1 MSDYAELYMESF
13 VEIIDSMAKANN
25 FKKGEFA
32 AKVWPDISTLVA
44 TKKWQ
49 YMRTKSHIT
58 GHPQGVLLSD
68 ALRMTEVLEVD
79 LPYVLLRARALA
91 DEKTAAM
98 PQAEETKVAAKTKK
112 AAEKKTKTAGT
123 KAKRP

>member
-1 MSDYAELYMESF
+1 MMSDYAELYMESF

-32 AKVWPDISTLVA
+32 ARVWPDISPLVA

-49 YMRTKSHIT
+49 YMRTRSHIT

-79 LPYVLLRARALA
+79 LPYVLLRARTLA
-91 DEKTAAM
+91 DEKTDA
-98 PQAEETKVAAKTKK
+98 PKKEKVK
-112 AAEKKTKTAGT
+112 AAREPKKLTEKKTPSMKT
-123 KAKRP
+123 KAKRS